1 MTMIAID
8 ASTSSTTS
16 WYLPLPPFFA
26 GVFSFMTVISFLT
39 DAQCGNAERASRY
52 LAIALLLEPQAPERD
67 PESGSL
73 IRAFL

>member
-39 DAQCGNAERASRY
+39 DTQCGNAERASRY
-52 LAIALLLEPQAPERD
+52 LAIALLLKPQAPIVT
-67 PESGSL
+67 PK
-73 IRAFL
+73 AAAA